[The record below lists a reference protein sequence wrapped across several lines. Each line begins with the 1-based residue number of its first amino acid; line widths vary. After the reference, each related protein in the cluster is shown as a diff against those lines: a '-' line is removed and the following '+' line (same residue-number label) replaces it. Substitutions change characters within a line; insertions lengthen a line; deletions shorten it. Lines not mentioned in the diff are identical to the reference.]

1 MIKFK
6 EINDGLTCVTGLTSE
21 LESLYINDVYN
32 KKDSNV
38 LVVTSSIYEA
48 NKLYDSLINYNKN
61 VYLYQMD
68 DFIASESAISSPE
81 LMINRIE
88 TLNSIVFDNTK
99 KIVITNL
106 MGLLRFL
113 PTLDNYKNS
122 LINIEKNMDIDKD
135 ELYKKLCIN
144 GYNTSSLVTKTG
156 EISNRGYIL
165 DIFPV
170 NEDNAIRIEFF
181 GDTIDSIRYFDVN
194 TQLSYKEIVQTR

>member
-1 MIKFK
+1 MEKNKAFYNTFKYLLGSVFLIYYRPKFK
-6 EINDGLTCVTGLTSE
+6 
-21 LESLYINDVYN
+21 
-32 KKDSNV
+32 
-38 LVVTSSIYEA
+38 
-48 NKLYDSLINYNKN
+48 NKN

-135 ELYKKLCIN
+135 ELYMLPFYSKISKKIK
-144 GYNTSSLVTKTG
+144 V
-156 EISNRGYIL
+156 
-165 DIFPV
+165 
-170 NEDNAIRIEFF
+170 
-181 GDTIDSIRYFDVN
+181 
-194 TQLSYKEIVQTR
+194 